1 MNFKPEKAI
10 EFGYAVSEWIGE
22 MAIAYSPAM
31 FFVAMAMATVS
42 IALRGTIAT
51 NVAFGILWAGATAV
65 CVDGLWLGVWLR
77 LHGSK
82 IINWATGLKY
92 MATLAIAIFMFLV
105 CAAMS
110 ILVTYQQVNG
120 LSDELLGMNNL
131 HVDSLTFVIARG
143 ILVVLCATLAIPFR
157 LKKQEAIATEKKAR
171 TTQKAKPV
179 ATVAISEAM
188 PVAIPE
194 VATSIERV
202 PDGIAHSQEYEA
214 IMAIMATP
222 GGLNKS
228 YKAIAHEAQVGYSTV
243 KKWAPKIRR
252 ELQGGN

>member
-1 MNFKPEKAI
+1 MKTKRDKAVEI
-10 EFGYAVSEWIGE
+10 GYDVSEWIGE

-42 IALRGTIAT
+42 IALRGAIAT
-51 NVAFGILWAGATAV
+51 NVAFDVLWAVATAV

-77 LHGSK
+77 LHSSK
-82 IINWATGLKY
+82 ITNWATGLKY

-171 TTQKAKPV
+171 ATKQ
-179 ATVAISEAM
+179 ATVATPTITIT
-188 PVAIPE
+188 PV
-194 VATSIERV
+194 TSPQLAALPAGNR
-202 PDGIAHSQEYEA
+202 SQEYEKIKA
-214 IMAIMATP
+214 TMATF
-222 GGLNKS
+222 
-228 YKAIAHEAQVGYSTV
+228 IADGKKLVYSEIASASGAGYSTV
-243 KKWAPKIRR
+243 KKWAPKIRQ
-252 ELQGGN
+252 ELEGRTN